1 MLLASFPNGPVASAS
16 ELPFPSALASFVPF
30 PPRPLPVPGF
40 RCLRLAAL
48 ALFAFA
54 DSSQPFIAHLVDNKY
69 SKSGMGCQG
78 LQMRKYQH
86 VINRGYE
93 QC

>member
-1 MLLASFPNGPVASAS
+1 MLLASFPKGHVASAS

-40 RCLRLAAL
+40 RCLCLSVL

-54 DSSQPFIAHLVDNKY
+54 DSNQPFIAHLVENKY
-69 SKSGMGCQG
+69 TQSMSGCQV
-78 LQMRKYQH
+78 LWPLKYQH
-86 VINRGYE
+86 VINKGYE